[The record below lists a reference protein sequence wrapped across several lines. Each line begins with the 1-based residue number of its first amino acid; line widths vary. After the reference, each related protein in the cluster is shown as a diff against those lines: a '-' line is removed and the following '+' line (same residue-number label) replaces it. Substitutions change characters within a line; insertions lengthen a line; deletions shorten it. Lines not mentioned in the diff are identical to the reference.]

1 MSARLRKDLQSP
13 RHTHE
18 KPEQRKQQAAA
29 GSTHRRW
36 SVWLLLPAL
45 LLATLA
51 AYQPAWHGGVLWDD
65 DAHITRRDL
74 RSVEGLWRIWFD
86 LGATQQY
93 YPVVHSAFWLQHK
106 LWGDDTLGYHLVNII
121 LHALSAFLLAV
132 ILRRLAVPGAFLAAF
147 LFALHPV
154 QVESVAWI
162 TELKNTLSGV
172 FYLGAALAYL
182 HFDRSR
188 RKQVYALAL
197 GLFVLGLL
205 SKTVTATLPAA
216 LLVVFWWQRG
226 QLTWRRDVIPLLP
239 FFVPGATGGLLTA
252 WIERTLIGAQG
263 VEFQFTLVE
272 RCLIAG
278 RAIWFYLGKLLW
290 PADLIFIYPRW
301 QVNQAVG
308 WQYLYPLGVVALLAG
323 LWLLRKRTRA
333 PLAAMLLFFGTLFPV
348 LGFFNVFP
356 FRFSLVAD
364 HFQYLPSLSIIALFS
379 AGLAGAAGQ
388 WKIRIRPALAAAGM
402 LVLVGPL
409 ACLTWSQSR
418 RYVDAENLYR
428 TTLDRNP
435 SCWLAYNNL
444 GVLKLQG
451 PISEVPEA
459 MGQIRQALKINPNSA
474 EALNNL
480 GYALQRLDRFEEAI
494 TCHQEALRLFP
505 DFAEARN
512 NLGLDL
518 QRLGRF
524 EEAESQY
531 REALKIN
538 PYLAEA
544 HHNLGEVLQ
553 RKGKIEEALAHIHAA
568 LRIDPDYPDARDN
581 LGRVLQR
588 MGKTEEAVTQYQAAL
603 RLKPDFPEAHNNLGA
618 ALARMGRFEEALTQH
633 QEALRLKPDFAD
645 AHYNLGNALQQL
657 GRIEEA
663 VAQFREALRLKPGH
677 VEAHNNLGA
686 ALESLGRLEEAVAQY
701 REALKLEPGSAKT
714 HDNMGYALLRMGRME
729 EAVNRFK
736 EAQRLQPD
744 YASAYY
750 NLGNV
755 LYGMGRLEEAVIQ
768 YRAALRYEPGS
779 AEAHNNLGVALE
791 GLGRLV
797 EAVTHFEEAVRLKP
811 GFAEAGANLIRAM
824 TALKRGKDWYQAKYQ
839 PPRYGSATKYSL
851 NDLISRGGRSQ
862 QPDQSW

>member
-1 MSARLRKDLQSP
+1 MSAKRRKDLPSP
-13 RHTHE
+13 RHTHQ
-18 KPEQRKQQAAA
+18 KPERRKEQAAA
-29 GSTHRRW
+29 GSTNRRW
-36 SVWLLLPAL
+36 RVWVLLPAL

-51 AYQPAWHGGVLWDD
+51 AYYPAWHGGFLWDD
-65 DAHITRRDL
+65 EAHITRRDL
-74 RSVEGLWRIWFD
+74 RSMEGLWRIWFD

-132 ILRRLAVPGAFLAAF
+132 ILRRLAVPGAMLAAF
-147 LFALHPV
+147 IFALHPV

-172 FYLGAALAYL
+172 FYLGAAFAYL

-188 RKQVYALAL
+188 RKQMYALAL

-216 LLVVFWWQRG
+216 LLVVFWWQGR
-226 QLTWRRDVIPLLP
+226 QLTWRRDVMPLLP
-239 FFVPGATGGLLTA
+239 FFVSGAAGGLLTS

-278 RAIWFYLGKLLW
+278 RVIWFYLGKLLW
-290 PADLIFIYPRW
+290 PVDLIFIYPRW
-301 QVNQAVG
+301 QVNQAVW
-308 WQYLYPLGVVALLAG
+308 WQYLYPLGVVALLVG

-333 PLAAMLLFFGTLFPV
+333 PLAAVLLYFGTLFPL

-364 HFQYLPSLSIIALFS
+364 HFQYLPSLSIIVLFS
-379 AGLAGAAGQ
+379 AGLAGAAGR
-388 WKIRIRPALAAAGM
+388 WNIRTRPALAAAGM
-402 LVLVGPL
+402 LVLVGLL

-418 RYVDAENLYR
+418 QYVDAGILYR

-444 GVLKLQG
+444 GVLKLKG
-451 PISEVPEA
+451 RISEVPAA
-459 MGQIRQALKINPNSA
+459 MEQIRQALKINPNSA
-474 EALNNL
+474 DALNNL

-494 TCHQEALRLFP
+494 TCHQAALRLIP

-512 NLGLDL
+512 NLGVDL

-524 EEAESQY
+524 EEAESLY
-531 REALKIN
+531 RQVLKIN
-538 PYLAEA
+538 PHLAEA
-544 HHNLGEVLQ
+544 HDNLGEVLQ
-553 RKGKIEEALAHIHAA
+553 RKGKIEEALVHINAA
-568 LRIDPDYPDARDN
+568 LRIDPDYPEAHDS
-581 LGRVLQR
+581 LGSVLQR
-588 MGKTEEAVTQYQAAL
+588 MGKIEEAVTQYQEAL
-603 RLKPDFPEAHNNLGA
+603 RLKPDYPEAHNNLGA
-618 ALARMGRFEEALTQH
+618 ALSRMGRFEEALTQH

-645 AHYNLGNALQQL
+645 ADYNLGNALQLL

-663 VAQFREALRLKPGH
+663 VAQFREALRLEPRH

-701 REALKLEPGSAKT
+701 RQALELEPGSAKA
-714 HDNMGYALLRMGRME
+714 HDNLGYALLRMGHTE
-729 EAVNRFK
+729 EAVSRFK
-736 EAQRLQPD
+736 EAQRLQPN
-744 YASAYY
+744 YAPAYY
-750 NLGNV
+750 NLGIVFN
-755 LYGMGRLEEAVIQ
+755 GMGRFEEAVFQ
-768 YRAALRYEPGS
+768 YREALRYDPGS

-791 GLGRLV
+791 GLGRLA

-811 GFAEAGANLIRAM
+811 GFAEAGANLSRAM
-824 TALKRGKDWYQAKYQ
+824 NALKKGKIGTRQ
-839 PPRYGSATKYSL
+839 
-851 NDLISRGGRSQ
+851 NDYRQDTGPLRIVL
-862 QPDQSW
+862 